1 MAFLLKLRRAE
12 VWSKQSFSAIILSVE
27 DKSYLKRI
35 NIVLVDT
42 QDGANIGSV
51 CRAMKTMGL
60 EDLTLVTQ
68 REYDENRVKTL
79 ALHAYDLY
87 ENAQRVSSLDQ
98 ALKDSVFTVGAT
110 RRRGKY
116 RKLSAYSPE
125 QLARQISRI
134 PEGRVSI
141 VFGRESDG
149 LRDEEVMM
157 CSSIVTIPTS
167 EAFPSLN
174 LAQSV
179 QIIAYVMFNQ
189 AQVYPTGMTA
199 VTHERV
205 RAAVQEASAHL
216 SAIGYYKWDEEKK
229 WTEAFLG
236 DMLERAAL
244 SESEMQRFDKL
255 FSKIEKIKIYKDGEK

>member
-1 MAFLLKLRRAE
+1 M
-12 VWSKQSFSAIILSVE
+12 E
-27 DKSYLKRI
+27 DKDFLRRI

-51 CRAMKTMGL
+51 CRAMKTMGIT
-60 EDLTLVTQ
+60 DLTLVSSRT
-68 REYDENRVKTL
+68 YDENRVRTL
-79 ALHAYDLY
+79 ALHAYDVY
-87 ENAQRVSSLDQ
+87 ENARWCSSLDQ
-98 ALKDSVFTVGAT
+98 ALADSVFTVGAT

-125 QLARQISRI
+125 QLADHINLI
-134 PEGRVSI
+134 PSGRVSI

-149 LRDEEVMM
+149 LRDEEVMQ

-179 QIIAYVMFNQ
+179 QIICYVLFNR
-189 AQVYPTGMTA
+189 AQLYPTGMNA

-205 RAAVQEASAHL
+205 LKAVGEASGHL
-216 SAIGYYKWDEEKK
+216 EAIGYYKWDEERK
-229 WTEAFLG
+229 WTESFLR
-236 DMLERAAL
+236 DMLERSGL
-244 SESEMQRFDKL
+244 SEGEMQRFDKL
-255 FSKIEKIKIYKDGEK
+255 FAKIERIKIYKDRTNE

>member
-1 MAFLLKLRRAE
+1 MLAMEDLEYLR
-12 VWSKQSFSAIILSVE
+12 
-27 DKSYLKRI
+27 RI

-60 EDLTLVTQ
+60 TDLTLVTN
-68 REYDENRVKTL
+68 RSYDENRVHTL
-79 ALHAYDLY
+79 ALHAFDVYQ
-87 ENAQRVSSLDQ
+87 NARRVDTLEE
-98 ALKDSVFTVGAT
+98 ALRDSVFTIAAT
-110 RRRGKY
+110 RRRGRL
-116 RKLSAYSPE
+116 RKMSAYSPE
-125 QLARQISRI
+125 QLAQHMNII

-149 LRDEEVMM
+149 LRDDEVML
-157 CSSIVTIPTS
+157 CSSVVTIPTS

-179 QIIAYVMFNQ
+179 QIIAYVLFNQ

-199 VTHERV
+199 VSHERI
-205 RAAVQEASAHL
+205 ASAVAQASGHL
-216 SAIGYYKWDEEKK
+216 DAIGYYKWDEERK
-229 WTEAFLG
+229 WTESFLR
-236 DMLERAAL
+236 DTLERAGL

-255 FSKIEKIKIYKDGEK
+255 FAKIEKIKVYKDMKDE

>member
-1 MAFLLKLRRAE
+1 M
-12 VWSKQSFSAIILSVE
+12 E
-27 DKSYLKRI
+27 DKDFLRRI

-51 CRAMKTMGL
+51 CRAMKTMGIT
-60 EDLTLVTQ
+60 DLTLVSSRT
-68 REYDENRVKTL
+68 YDENRVRTL
-79 ALHAYDLY
+79 ALHSYDVY
-87 ENAQRVSSLDQ
+87 ENARWCSSLDQ
-98 ALKDSVFTVGAT
+98 ALADSVFTVGAT

-125 QLARQISRI
+125 QLADHINLI
-134 PEGRVSI
+134 PSGRVSI

-149 LRDEEVMM
+149 LRDEEVMQ

-179 QIIAYVMFNQ
+179 QIICYVLFNR
-189 AQVYPTGMTA
+189 AQLYPTGMNA

-205 RAAVQEASAHL
+205 LKAVSEASGHL
-216 SAIGYYKWDEEKK
+216 EAIGYYKWDEERK
-229 WTEAFLG
+229 WTESFLR
-236 DMLERAAL
+236 DMLERSGL
-244 SESEMQRFDKL
+244 SEGEMQRFDKL
-255 FSKIEKIKIYKDGEK
+255 FAKIERIKIYKDRTNE